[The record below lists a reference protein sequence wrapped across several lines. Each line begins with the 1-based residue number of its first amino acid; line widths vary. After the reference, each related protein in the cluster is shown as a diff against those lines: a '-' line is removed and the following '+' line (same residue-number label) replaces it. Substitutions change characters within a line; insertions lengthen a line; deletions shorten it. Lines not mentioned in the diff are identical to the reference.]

1 MGHPDTTSGS
11 TMPLKGFE
19 IIKSMIT
26 LLFLYQAIIRNFEEI
41 VQFLGKIMGCG
52 SSSPAEVAPAEII
65 EPSPSSDVP
74 SDPKIPTSYRPSI
87 ISLQIPNEFG
97 DDVSS
102 DALR

>member
-1 MGHPDTTSGS
+1 
-11 TMPLKGFE
+11 
-19 IIKSMIT
+19 
-26 LLFLYQAIIRNFEEI
+26 
-41 VQFLGKIMGCG
+41 MGCG
-52 SSSPAEVAPAEII
+52 SSSAAEVAPAEIV